1 VNPLPF
7 RVLLYRYF
15 FFDWMFK
22 EIDGDLFQRA
32 AALRHN
38 QRQALWMPTYMWRW
52 TVTAALLYGAGELLE
67 VLLEATDCGF
77 ACYLASG
84 ACVSAVVA
92 AATVWLG
99 LRRRPA

>member
-1 VNPLPF
+1 MPHREDLGLP
-7 RVLLYRYF
+7 
-15 FFDWMFK
+15 
-22 EIDGDLFQRA
+22 IGDL
-32 AALRHN
+32 
-38 QRQALWMPTYMWRW
+38 
-52 TVTAALLYGAGELLE
+52 LE
-67 VLLEATDCGF
+67 SLLEAPGCGS